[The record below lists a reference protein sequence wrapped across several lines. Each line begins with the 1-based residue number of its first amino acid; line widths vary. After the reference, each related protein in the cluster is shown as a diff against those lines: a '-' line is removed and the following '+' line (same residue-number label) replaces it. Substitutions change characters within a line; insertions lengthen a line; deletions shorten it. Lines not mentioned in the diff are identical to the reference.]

1 MPKFAKG
8 SQEAKDYMA
17 SIRKK
22 KGSSKACGCCGKCKC
37 VSGGM
42 LPFERTHFKPIKMS
56 EYRADAESPDS
67 MEKTKFGDFYSTSRK
82 VESAPQMMRVTMPR
96 QDLDTSDKVLDGV
109 RSALRARIA
118 QQTPLAKA
126 TKGNVAAN
134 SQSAR
139 LASREI
145 SNFGMTT
152 PTEQF
157 AMFPNPPSRLPL
169 AQEPAE
175 LSGGG
180 MCGGIADCAAC
191 RGMGVV
197 RTKNYR

>member
-42 LPFERTHFKPIKMS
+42 IPS
-56 EYRADAESPDS
+56 ENSAFVPYR
-67 MEKTKFGDFYSTSRK
+67 EKK
-82 VESAPQMMRVTMPR
+82 VMPVVMPAR
-96 QDLDTSDKVLDGV
+96 DLDTTDKVLDGV
-109 RSALRARIA
+109 REALRKRIA

-126 TKGNVAAN
+126 SRAKLAAD

-157 AMFPNPPSRLPL
+157 AVFPNPPSRLPL

-180 MCGGIADCAAC
+180 MCGGIADCTAC